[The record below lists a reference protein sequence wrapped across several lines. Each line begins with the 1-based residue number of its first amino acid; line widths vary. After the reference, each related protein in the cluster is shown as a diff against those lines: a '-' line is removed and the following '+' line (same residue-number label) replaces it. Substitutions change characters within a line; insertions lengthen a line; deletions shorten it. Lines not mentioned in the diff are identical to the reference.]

1 MKASTDGMKKEKE
14 KERKK
19 ERNPT
24 TQQDAITLL
33 DNELLLACP
42 RKTCCTP
49 METSEAAAPA
59 SAPIA

>member
-1 MKASTDGMKKEKE
+1 MKASTDGMKKEKK

-33 DNELLLACP
+33 NNELLLACMSVQNLYAHGNL
-42 RKTCCTP
+42 RGCGARLC
-49 METSEAAAPA
+49 AA
-59 SAPIA
+59 